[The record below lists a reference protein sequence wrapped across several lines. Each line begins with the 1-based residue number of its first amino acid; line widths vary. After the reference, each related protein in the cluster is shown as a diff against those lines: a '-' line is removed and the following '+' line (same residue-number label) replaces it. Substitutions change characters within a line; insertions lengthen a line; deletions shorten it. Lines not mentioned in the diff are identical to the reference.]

1 MCICFRIR
9 THKLNEYI
17 HHCEC
22 VCISMYLYKYV
33 IVYAL
38 LVHINLKYP
47 QVLTYIYMYR
57 KHTYICI
64 QTYIYTYT
72 NRPSGLELREAS
84 YPVIAYQEWDK
95 LYFQQYCIYLSML
108 FNSLCVYMRAYDSKT
123 GNLCVNMSKMTI
135 DAFNIIVSENT
146 ISSNNIVDHCYLIK
160 AYSLEALNQF
170 WVQIP
175 HCSSGIL
182 GLNFILSFCC
192 AP

>member
-1 MCICFRIR
+1 MCIR
-9 THKLNEYI
+9 
-17 HHCEC
+17 
-22 VCISMYLYKYV
+22 VC
-33 IVYAL
+33 
-38 LVHINLKYP
+38 N
-47 QVLTYIYMYR
+47 
-57 KHTYICI
+57 
-64 QTYIYTYT
+64 YTYVFIKT
-72 NRPSGLELREAS
+72 HVHG
-84 YPVIAYQEWDK
+84 YC
-95 LYFQQYCIYLSML
+95 LYMHICVHFQQYCIYLSML